1 MSATLF
7 RPGSG
12 VTLTVEVAW
21 GADLSDST
29 GASWT
34 WDDVTADVRHD
45 PGISTSLG
53 RADESSVSSP
63 AELTLTLDN
72 TSGGYSLGGRSSH
85 YPYVR
90 RGTPV
95 RVTVNPGTGGTRTVF
110 LGYAAGWAPGWDS
123 QSGKVPVVTLTAAG
137 TLRRLAQGA
146 SPVVSPYRRAMT
158 AASTVVAY
166 WPMEDG
172 SESVYLECAR
182 GGTRMTYDEGAK
194 LAAADEFLCSEPIV
208 EMGKAAFDCYVTPY
222 TGTGENQVRF
232 LMAFPDNGLDDGDVL
247 AHVWLS
253 GSTLQR
259 MDLTYEI
266 ISGNEALGL
275 FFYSPDGALI
285 SSHFGGFSVDGSA
298 VRISLEL
305 TQSGGN
311 VNWSLGTTRPQDTTA
326 GYITGTLTGRNAGIV
341 QRVQLN
347 PWGQADGA
355 SVGHLTV
362 ENDITSLWAEIGPL
376 TAYRGDWPAA
386 ATASVSR
393 FTRLCAE
400 NNLPLSYYSGASPGP
415 LYYFERMGPQRRGPL
430 LELLRDAE
438 TMLQGQIWDGRT
450 TGIAV
455 TLKHYRESPVVL
467 LSVPATSVLEFAPT
481 DDDQRTRNRVKV
493 SQIDGTATTFEDT
506 TGVLGTAAV
515 GVYEDSADVSCLDP
529 AQTYQHAAWRVS
541 LGTVYGY
548 RVPTVTIDLRQFPT
562 LASAALDSVPGDKI
576 TITGIS
582 GVMRGFPPEDITLV
596 IEGIAHEIS
605 QVAWTVTFQCSP
617 WQTWGIGWAAADLP
631 AGDPQ
636 PTVVLRGDSDG
647 STLASSAAQ
656 GATSLS
662 VSTPTG
668 PRWTTSAS
676 DYPFP
681 LSVGGVRVVATACSG
696 AGTTQT
702 FTVSALPVAR
712 SSGARVELW
721 NPPALGV

>member
-1 MSATLF
+1 MTATLF
-7 RPGSG
+7 TPDSG
-12 VTLTVEVAW
+12 VTLAVEIAW
-21 GADLSDST
+21 GADLTDVDGS
-29 GASWT
+29 GWA

-53 RADESSVSSP
+53 RADESETSSP

-72 TSGGYSLGGRSSH
+72 TSGDYSLGGRSSH

-95 RVTVNPGTGGTRTVF
+95 RVSIDPGDGDRTVF

-137 TLRRLAQGA
+137 TLRRLEQGD

-158 AASTVVAY
+158 AASTVQAY

-172 SESVYLECAR
+172 RDAEYLENVR
-182 GGTRMTYDEGAK
+182 GGTRMTYSGGAK
-194 LAAADEFLCSEPIV
+194 LASADEFLCSEPIV
-208 EMGKAAFDCYVTPY
+208 EMGDATFDCYVTPY

-253 GSTLQR
+253 GTLMR

-266 ISGNEALGL
+266 ISGNEALGV
-275 FFYSPDGALI
+275 FFYADTGALI

-326 GYITGTLTGRNAGIV
+326 GYITGTVTGRTAGIV

-386 ATASVSR
+386 DVLTLSR

-400 NNLPLSYYSGASPGP
+400 NDLPLNYYTGASPGP

-455 TLKHYRESPVVL
+455 TLKHYRESPVVAL
-467 LSVPATSVLEFAPT
+467 TVPATSVSEFAPT

-515 GVYEDSADVSCLDP
+515 GVYDDSADVSCLDP

-562 LASAALDSVPGDKI
+562 LASAALDAVPGDKI
-576 TITGIS
+576 TVTGIS

-596 IEGIAHEIS
+596 VEGIAHDITQTS
-605 QVAWTVTFQCSP
+605 WSVTFQCSP
-617 WQTWGIGWAAADLP
+617 YQVWGIGWAAAEDP
-631 AGDPQ
+631 GDDPH
-636 PTVVLRGDSDG
+636 PSVVLRGDTDG
-647 STLASSAAQ
+647 AELAAAAAAA
-656 GATSLS
+656 ATTLS
-662 VSTPTG
+662 VATTSG
-668 PRWTTSAS
+668 PLWTTDPD
-676 DYPFP
+676 DYPLA
-681 LSVGGVRVVATACSG
+681 LSVGGVRVEATACTGGSSP
-696 AGTTQT
+696 QT
-702 FTVSALPVAR
+702 FTVAALPVAR
-712 SSGARVELW
+712 SSGAVVELW
-721 NPPALGV
+721 NPAPLGV